1 MVKMRLVGRRFQ
13 MTVVDV
19 EHPEPVG
26 GEETFLEEGG
36 VPFTPGVGRRT
47 VVVFLSLLLTGAT
60 LIITLMAFAR
70 GSWWYSY
77 DSDQPLNAA
86 ARVRVEAVRD
96 EVRAASTAPEV
107 VAWLEAALDP
117 KTDPTGVRNYL
128 ITAYEALK
136 ASDDPQLVEV
146 VRELQAI
153 IQGIRLET
161 VTPYP
166 VPTLKGPWFPLKN

>member
-1 MVKMRLVGRRFQ
+1 MVKVGLVGRRFQ

-47 VVVFLSLLLTGAT
+47 VVVFLGLLLTGAI
-60 LIITLMAFAR
+60 LIIVLMAFVR

-77 DSDQPLNAA
+77 DSDQPLDAS
-86 ARVRVEAVRD
+86 ARMRADAVRD
-96 EVRAASTAPEV
+96 EVRAIGTAPEV

-136 ASDDPQLVEV
+136 ASDDPQLAWAE
-146 VRELQAI
+146 RELQAI

-161 VTPYP
+161 VTPYLA
-166 VPTLKGPWFPLKN
+166 PTLREP